1 MQFCI
6 DIAFILDFLGGN
18 AEYALE
24 LQQVDR
30 LLLYFY
36 FLNKKVTLNHVRE

>member
-18 AEYALE
+18 AEYDLE

-30 LLLYFY
+30 FLLYFY

>member
-6 DIAFILDFLGGN
+6 DIAFIVDFLGGN
-18 AEYALE
+18 AEYDLE

-30 LLLYFY
+30 LLRYFY